1 MIIVCKG
8 FNSKEYYVPHYQLV
22 KINWGSLM
30 KRAPICCKYLKQE
43 NFDYQTIISVSYTHL
58 RAHET

>member
-8 FNSKEYYVPHYQLV
+8 FNSKEYYVSHYQLV

-43 NFDYQTIISVSYTHL
+43 NFDYQTIIS
-58 RAHET
+58 

>member
-22 KINWGSLM
+22 KINWGSFM
-30 KRAPICCKYLKQE
+30 KRTPSKKKKFKGLPEPY
-43 NFDYQTIISVSYTHL
+43 ISRL
-58 RAHET
+58 

>member
-1 MIIVCKG
+1 MIMVCKG

-30 KRAPICCKYLKQE
+30 KRTPPKRR
-43 NFDYQTIISVSYTHL
+43 NL
-58 RAHET
+58 RACLSLIFQDYELKL